1 MGLLDAGVH
10 EHGAAGAQVDGLFGK
25 QAHLGEVG
33 DVGAQGLGKGLDKGA
48 APGGAGLVEHDGVH
62 CAVADLETLHVLT
75 ADVDDEIHIGVEVG
89 GGLVVGHRL
98 HQAQVTGEG
107 VFDQV
112 LAIAG
117 DRRAFDLDAVAAQ
130 LVDFFQLLQDDG
142 DRVAQVGVV
151 VGVEQSAV
159 GGDEGQFGGGGACIH
174 PQPSGAGVSVD
185 VRLWGPA
192 GIVPGQKSVVLL
204 LRVKERGHGVRRG
217 VGLPALLQPLQG
229 VLKGDGLV
237 VGGAQGCAHGGEAV
251 PVFRKDGMLPVQLQG
266 LHKTLPQA
274 HQEVEG
280 PAQKDD
286 LSLQLPALGEAGY
299 RLVHH
304 RLEDGGGYVLFPT
317 ALVQDGLD
325 IALGEHTAAACNG
338 VDLLVLQG
346 EGVQLVHRHIHQ
358 GGHLVDEGA
367 RPAGA
372 GAVHS
377 LLQRTAEKDDLG
389 VLAAQLD
396 DGIGVRNVGVHRGG
410 GGVHFLDEVQ
420 AGSLGQP
427 QAGGAGDDQLDPLA
441 AELARDG
448 LQGLTGPLPGL
459 GVVPLIGAEQQLV
472 LFIQHHHFHR
482 GGADVDTDAQTHK
495 SRNSYRWDAIRTQN
509 NHF

>member
-1 MGLLDAGVH
+1 M
-10 EHGAAGAQVDGLFGK
+10 
-25 QAHLGEVG
+25 
-33 DVGAQGLGKGLDKGA
+33 
-48 APGGAGLVEHDGVH
+48 
-62 CAVADLETLHVLT
+62 
-75 ADVDDEIHIGVEVG
+75 
-89 GGLVVGHRL
+89 
-98 HQAQVTGEG
+98 
-107 VFDQV
+107 
-112 LAIAG
+112 
-117 DRRAFDLDAVAAQ
+117 
-130 LVDFFQLLQDDG
+130 
-142 DRVAQVGVV
+142 
-151 VGVEQSAV
+151 
-159 GGDEGQFGGGGACIH
+159 
-174 PQPSGAGVSVD
+174 
-185 VRLWGPA
+185 
-192 GIVPGQKSVVLL
+192 PGQKGVVLL

-237 VGGAQGCAHGGEAV
+237 IGGAQGRAHGGEAV
-251 PVFRKDGMLPVQLQG
+251 PVFRKDGVLPVQLQG

-325 IALGEHTAAACNG
+325 IALGEHAAAACNG

-346 EGVQLVHRHIHQ
+346 ERVQLVHRHIHQ

-372 GAVHS
+372 GAVHP
-377 LLQRTAEKDDLG
+377 LLQRAAEKDDLG

-420 AGSLGQP
+420 AGSLGHP

-472 LFIQHHHFHR
+472 LFIQHHHFHC